1 MKKTLLFKHAHI
13 VTPTGT
19 VKGDLLV
26 VDGKIVAI
34 GDAANGAYEKLCE
47 KKGEDLCGTVDCMG
61 MHLLPGGIDMH
72 VHFREPG
79 DTHKEDFDTGSRA
92 AISGGVTTVVDMPNT
107 NPPVLT
113 VAALE
118 EKKALAR
125 EKSHVNTYFYFGASQ
140 EFGPDK
146 NADNCEEI
154 KKALE
159 DPLVL
164 GLKIYT
170 ARSTGGLLVTQTQLL
185 EKMMTLA
192 AEAGKFSIVHA
203 EDSDEVDL
211 MESRFANAIEPRTH
225 SLIRNPMTAYAAT
238 KRVIHLAKKVGAR
251 VHITHLST
259 ALEVDEVKKCG
270 GGFGS
275 DIEEAERKNAFRV
288 TSDCTPH
295 HLFLT
300 DEDYSQWGNMVKVNP
315 PLRFEEDKDALWLA
329 LKKGVINAVATDHAP
344 HTRAE
349 KTGQYMQVPA
359 GIPGV
364 ELMVP
369 LLLDAVNHGE
379 LTLARVVELVAQNP
393 AKILGLSSKGA
404 LEVGFDADLILVDMN
419 KVQKVGEHKFNE
431 QPGSFN
437 GYFSKAGW
445 SPYEGRSLKG
455 WPIKVWVNGVEV

>member
-1 MKKTLLFKHAHI
+1 MKKTLLFTHAQML
-13 VTPTGT
+13 TPTGMM
-19 VKGDLLV
+19 KGDLLV
-26 VDGKIVAI
+26 DDGKIVAI
-34 GDAANGAYEKLCE
+34 GETANGEYEKRVE
-47 KKGEDLCGTVDCMG
+47 KMGESFCGVVDCMG

-72 VHFREPG
+72 VHFRDPG

-92 AISGGVTTVVDMPNT
+92 AIAGGVTTIVDMPNT

-118 EKKALAR
+118 AKKIIAR
-125 EKSHVNTYFYFGASQ
+125 EKSQVNTYFYFGASQ
-140 EFGPDK
+140 EFGPEK
-146 NADNCEEI
+146 TGDNCEEI
-154 KKALE
+154 EKALQ

-170 ARSTGGLLVTQTQLL
+170 ARSTGGLLVTHTQLL
-185 EKMMTLA
+185 ERMLSMAT
-192 AEAGKFSIVHA
+192 EAGKFSIVHA

-238 KRVIHLAKKVGAR
+238 KRIIHLAKKVGAR

-259 ALEVDEVKKCG
+259 ALEVDELKKCG
-270 GGFGS
+270 TS
-275 DIEEAERKNAFRV
+275 LV

-315 PLRFEEDKDALWLA
+315 PLRFEEDAQALWAA
-329 LKKGVINAVATDHAP
+329 LKTGVISAVATDHAP

-364 ELMVP
+364 ELMIP

-379 LTLARVVELVAQNP
+379 LSLARVVELVAQNP
-393 AKILGLSSKGA
+393 AKILGLSQKGS
-404 LEVGFDADLILVDMN
+404 LVVGADADLMLVDMN
-419 KVQKVGEHKFNE
+419 KEQKVGEHKFKD
-431 QPGSFN
+431 QGGSFN

-445 SPYEGRSLKG
+445 SPYEGRVLKG
-455 WPIKVWVNGVEV
+455 WPVKVWVNGVEK